1 MKTLFLKRT
10 GGGLNNQKMIFLALL
25 IEAIEKNSSI
35 ALPYFINFIA
45 NKSKKNLR
53 DKIYFSYIYKFFHR
67 DIDLFTVFDK
77 KSMDVFFE
85 KYNIKINNYITSR
98 YTGEKLNPDK
108 LFFKGESIVN
118 EFIKNQDYEYRSIVI
133 DFFKYLTP
141 SRYMEEKIEYFISHA
156 RPYDAVCQLRIES
169 DWPLDIEDSWEKK
182 PNEVNSTPLE
192 RCNHIFRKIKKTLP
206 SLKTLYITYDK
217 SALTCPFEDIENL
230 ARDGFGLKLK
240 EKNTTA
246 ENEFSPKN
254 ALEASIIDFEIAA
267 RSDIF
272 IGTNMSTFTSISAVT
287 KFCRDGHPPKDR
299 YLYNHT
305 GKTLTLDEKI
315 NSPRSHIS

>member
-25 IEAIEKNSSI
+25 IEAIEKNTPI

-45 NKSKKNLR
+45 NKRKKSLK

-67 DIDLFTVFDK
+67 DIELFTVFDK
-77 KSMDVFFE
+77 KSMDTFFE
-85 KYNIKINNYITSR
+85 KYNIKIKNYITSR
-98 YTGEKLNPDK
+98 YTGTKLNPDK

-118 EFIKNQDYEYRSIVI
+118 EFMKNPNYEYRNIVI

-141 SRYMEEKIEYFISHA
+141 SKYMEGKIEYFLSHA

-182 PNEVNSTPLE
+182 PNEVHSTPLD
-192 RCNHIFRKIKKTLP
+192 RCNHIFSKIKKTLP
-206 SLKTLYITYDK
+206 SLKILYVTYDK
-217 SALTCPFEDIENL
+217 SALTCSFEDIENL

-240 EKNTTA
+240 EKNTAT
-246 ENEFSPKN
+246 ENEFIPKN

-272 IGTNMSTFTSISAVT
+272 IGTDMSTFTSISAVT

-315 NSPRSHIS
+315 NSSRSYIL

>member
-25 IEAIEKNSSI
+25 IEAIEKKSPI

-45 NKSKKNLR
+45 NKSKKSLK
-53 DKIYFSYIYKFFHR
+53 DKVYFSYIYKFFHR

-77 KSMDVFFE
+77 KSMDAFFE

-98 YTGEKLNPDK
+98 YTGKKLNPDK

-118 EFIKNQDYEYRSIVI
+118 EFIKNQNYEYRNIVI

-141 SRYMEEKIEYFISHA
+141 SKYMEDKIEYFISHA
-156 RPYDAVCQLRIES
+156 HPYDAVCQLRIES

-182 PNEVNSTPLE
+182 PSEVNSTPLE
-192 RCNHIFRKIKKTLP
+192 RCNHIFSKIKKTLP
-206 SLKTLYITYDK
+206 SLNTLYITYDK
-217 SALTCPFEDIENL
+217 SALTCSFEDIKKL
-230 ARDGFGLKLK
+230 AKDRFGFNLK
-240 EKNTTA
+240 EKHSAVND
-246 ENEFSPKN
+246 EFNPKN
-254 ALEASIIDFEIAA
+254 SLEASIIDFEIAA
-267 RSDIF
+267 RSSIF
-272 IGTNMSTFTSISAVT
+272 IGTDMSTFTSISAVT

-299 YLYNHT
+299 YLYNLP
-305 GKTLTLDEKI
+305 GKNLVPDEKI
-315 NSPRSHIS
+315 

>member
-25 IEAIEKNSSI
+25 IEAIEKNSPI

-45 NKSKKNLR
+45 NKSKNNLR
-53 DKIYFSYIYKFFHR
+53 DRFYFSYTYKFFHR

-77 KSMDVFFE
+77 ISINTFFE

-98 YTGEKLNPDK
+98 YTGKKLNPDK

-118 EFIKNQDYEYRSIVI
+118 EFIKNKNYEHRDIVA
-133 DFFKYLTP
+133 DFFKYLIP
-141 SRYMEEKIEYFISHA
+141 SKYMEEKIEYFISHA

-182 PNEVNSTPLE
+182 PNEVNSTPLD
-192 RCNHIFRKIKKTLP
+192 RCNHIFSKIKKTLP

-217 SALTCPFEDIENL
+217 SALTCSFEDIENL
-230 ARDGFGLKLK
+230 ARDEFGFTLK
-240 EKNTTA
+240 EKHSAVND
-246 ENEFSPKN
+246 EFNPKN

-272 IGTNMSTFTSISAVT
+272 IGTDMSTFTSISAVT

-299 YLYNHT
+299 YLYNLP
-305 GKTLTLDEKI
+305 GKNLVPNEKF
-315 NSPRSHIS
+315 

>member
-25 IEAIEKNSSI
+25 IDAIEKNAPI

-45 NKSKKNLR
+45 NKSKESLK

-67 DIDLFTVFDK
+67 DIDLFIVFDRESIK
-77 KSMDVFFE
+77 TLLE
-85 KYNIKINNYITSR
+85 KYNIKTNNYITSR

-118 EFIKNQDYEYRSIVI
+118 EFIKNQDYKYRNIVI

-141 SRYMEEKIEYFISHA
+141 SKYMEEKIEYFISHA

-182 PNEVNSTPLE
+182 PNEVNSTPLD
-192 RCNHIFRKIKKTLP
+192 RCNHIFSKIKKTLP
-206 SLKTLYITYDK
+206 SLNTIYITYDK
-217 SALTCPFEDIENL
+217 SALSCSFEDIKKL
-230 ARDGFGLKLK
+230 AKDRFGFNLK
-240 EKNTTA
+240 EKHITD
-246 ENEFSPKN
+246 ENKFNPKN

-267 RSDIF
+267 RSKIF
-272 IGTNMSTFTSISAVT
+272 IGTDMSTFTSISAVT

-299 YLYNHT
+299 YLYNYT

-315 NSPRSHIS
+315 NSSRSHIF